1 MDNQPTASQLALL
14 RNAQDA
20 RKAAYAPY
28 SNFKVGAAVR
38 TRSGRIYT
46 GCNVENASY
55 GLCICAERVAIF
67 SAVSAGDPQIVEIA
81 VCTGA
86 DQPSP
91 PCGACRQVLF
101 EFGPTASVIMGSSNG
116 LIYASPLST
125 LFPEPFGLPKAERPP
140 Q

>member
-1 MDNQPTASQLALL
+1 MKDDLIACATA
-14 RNAQDA
+14 A
-20 RKAAYAPY
+20 RERAIAPY

-46 GCNVENASY
+46 GCNVENASF

-81 VCTGA
+81 MCTGA
-86 DQPSP
+86 DRPSP

-101 EFGPTASVIMGSSNG
+101 EFGRSASVIMGNTNG
-116 LIYASPLST
+116 VVFVSPLGR
-125 LFPEPFGLPKAERPP
+125 LFPEPFELPKAERPP